1 VNPALLFLIAVLLA
15 GCAQAPSVG
24 AEMAEQQH
32 EQEHDHNHDQR
43 APLPAGSSLA
53 IRCRS
58 GAFVEA
64 SSIINSVVEIA
75 AALPED
81 TDARTR
87 RELDSVLYTALKQ
100 ARSEVECVQG
110 GLRHGYQHAYA
121 LVIRRGGALALER
134 GLSAD
139 IATMAEETA
148 KLLEANEAVE

>member
-1 VNPALLFLIAVLLA
+1 VKRAALLALTVLL
-15 GCAQAPSVG
+15 GSCAQAPSVG
-24 AEMAEQQH
+24 AGMAA
-32 EQEHDHNHDQR
+32 HDHAHDHDHDHDQR

-64 SSIINSVVEIA
+64 SSIVNSVVEIA
-75 AALPED
+75 AALPVD

-100 ARSEVECVQG
+100 ARTEVECVQG
-110 GLRHGYQHAYA
+110 GLRHGYEHAYA
-121 LVIRRGGALALER
+121 LVIRRGGALATER

-139 IATMAEETA
+139 IAAMAEETA
-148 KLLEANEAVE
+148 KLLEANQAVN